1 MKVDFHCHT
10 TASDGTL
17 SPEALIELAKE
28 QGIEALAITDHDTT
42 AGFKEAKPF
51 AEAAGIRLIPGV
63 EISCEWQGLTIHVVA
78 LDFDPDNSVLQKGL
92 ESIRVMRWERAER
105 ISDKLKK
112 KRIPGALEAVKR
124 AISGEIVGRVHFA
137 DFLQKE
143 GIVKDTQQAFDLYL
157 KQGRPAYTKQEW
169 PEMKTIVQWILAA
182 GGIAVIAHPYIYK
195 MTRGKLNRMIQD
207 FVAYGG
213 QAIEVVNQPSVCS
226 EQIGMADR
234 AERYGLWASLG
245 SDFHKPDQ
253 SYRNLG
259 WLAPMPEKCV
269 PVWRHFKIPL
279 QK

>member
-78 LDFDPDNSVLQKGL
+78 LDFDPDNSVLQQGL

-105 ISDKLKK
+105 ISDKLEK

-143 GIVKDTQQAFDLYL
+143 GIVKDTQQAFDRYL

-169 PEMKTIVQWILAA
+169 PEMKTIVEWILAA
-182 GGIAVIAHPYIYK
+182 GGIAVIAHPHIYK

-213 QAIEVVNQPSVCS
+213 QAIEVVNQPRVCS
-226 EQIGMADR
+226 EQVGMADR

-259 WLAPMPEKCV
+259 WLAPMPEKCD
-269 PVWRHFKIPL
+269 PVWRHFKTPL
-279 QK
+279 SV